1 MEGVWSVELKK
12 WRTSPVFLQRKVL
25 LKKFCKCKLY
35 LKNSVKLIKK
45 NKFAATQL
53 KISLVTHISGKKSVS
68 LFNLTERKTES
79 KIQTINLLLK
89 VS

>member
-12 WRTSPVFLQRKVL
+12 CRTSPVFLQRKVL

-35 LKNSVKLIKK
+35 FKNSVKLIT
-45 NKFAATQL
+45 ATKV
-53 KISLVTHISGKKSVS
+53 KISLVTHISGKKSVF
-68 LFNLTERKTES
+68 LFNLTESRTES
-79 KIQTINLLLK
+79 KIETINLLLK